1 MSESD
6 SDKLLKTLA
15 VVIGAARESVRD
27 EIPLDWRER
36 VAKRAEKFASA
47 AHPSRLNVFLFHQ
60 SVSGQAETI
69 NTVDIKGL
77 DHSRFDYEQ
86 LIRRN
91 IAIALW
97 SNPGS
102 RIILVTDSE
111 FITQGIADTRISIV
125 RLDLADGEP
134 MFERVVA
141 MLAYVE
147 SAAFTAPT
155 IFLDSDAFLIRHSA
169 GLFTNDFDVAVTY
182 RDIGGQMPINEGVI
196 MANDRHLDSVRRFF
210 RRYLATYL
218 TLEYHPVVLE
228 TYGQVRRWRGG
239 QLSINA
245 ISGGWARYSAGILDS
260 DLGSKI
266 AYLPCSRYNYSPDH
280 ESEISPAM
288 LTRALVLHLK
298 GNRKPWLDQMVMV
311 LEGFGF
317 AESSPSF

>member
-6 SDKLLKTLA
+6 SDKLLRTVSA
-15 VVIGAARESVRD
+15 VIGAARESVRD
-27 EIPLDWRER
+27 ELPLDWQQR
-36 VAKRAEKFASA
+36 VAERAVKFASA
-47 AHPSRLNVFLFHQ
+47 TQPSRLNIFLFHQ

-77 DHSRFDYEQ
+77 DHSRFDYDQ

-102 RIILVTDSE
+102 RIILVTDDV
-111 FITQGIADTRISIV
+111 FMAQGIADPRVSIV

-141 MLAYVE
+141 MLSYVE
-147 SAAFTAPT
+147 STAFTAPT
-155 IFLDSDAFLIRHSA
+155 IFLDSDAFLIRHCA
-169 GLFTNDFDVAVTY
+169 GLFVNDFDVAVTY

-196 MANDRHLDSVRRFF
+196 IVNDRHRDSVRRFF
-210 RRYLATYL
+210 WRYLATYL
-218 TLEYHPVVLE
+218 TLEHHPVVLE
-228 TYGQVRRWRGG
+228 TYGKVRRWRGG

-245 ISGGWARYSAGILDS
+245 VSGGWHRYSPGITRTDF
-260 DLGSKI
+260 G
-266 AYLPCSRYNYSPDH
+266 ARFAFLPCSRYNYSPDQ
-280 ESEISPAM
+280 ESEINSAM
-288 LTRALVLHLK
+288 LVRALVLHLK
-298 GNRKPWLDQMVMV
+298 GSRKPWLDRMVTV

-317 AESSPSF
+317 SETVLR

>member
-111 FITQGIADTRISIV
+111 FITQGIADTRVSIV

-196 MANDRHLDSVRRFF
+196 MANDRRRDSVRRFF

-218 TLEYHPVVLE
+218 TLEHHPVVLE

-245 ISGGWARYSAGILDS
+245 ISGGWPRYSAGILDS
-260 DLGSKI
+260 GLGSKI

-288 LTRALVLHLK
+288 LIRALVLHLK

-317 AESSPSF
+317 AESSSSS

>member
-6 SDKLLKTLA
+6 SDKLLRTLA
-15 VVIGAARESVRD
+15 AVIGAARESVRD
-27 EIPLDWRER
+27 EIPADWRGR
-36 VAKRAEKFASA
+36 VAERADKFASA
-47 AHPSRLNVFLFHQ
+47 AHPSQLNVFLFHQ
-60 SVSGQAETI
+60 SVSSQAETI

-102 RIILVTDSE
+102 RIILVTDRE
-111 FITQGIADTRISIV
+111 FIPHGMADNRVSIV

-155 IFLDSDAFLIRHSA
+155 IFLDSDAFLIRHAA
-169 GLFTNDFDVAVTY
+169 GLFANDFDVAVTY

-196 MANDRHLDSVRRFF
+196 MANDRHVESVRPFF

-218 TLEYHPVVLE
+218 TLEHHPVVLE
-228 TYGQVRRWRGG
+228 TYGKVRRWRGG

-245 ISGGWARYSAGILDS
+245 ISGGWHRYSAGILDS
-260 DLGSKI
+260 DLGARV
-266 AYLPCSRYNYSPDH
+266 AYLPCSRYNYSPDQ
-280 ESEISPAM
+280 EGEISTAM

-298 GNRKPWLDQMVMV
+298 GSRKPWLDRMVNV

-317 AESSPSF
+317 SEPLMR